1 MRYEDVDRVKPLDII
16 FEDRIR
22 EFEAGSDDFSNEELR
37 KSILE
42 LGDFETGCRTGRRRN
57 KKSETD

>member
-1 MRYEDVDRVKPLDII
+1 MRYEDVDRVKPLDVI

-22 EFEAGSDDFSNEELR
+22 EFETGSDDFSSEDLK

-42 LGDFETGCRTGRRRN
+42 LGDFEMGCRTGRRRN